1 MYWGE
6 GVVRLAT
13 SDDLIH
19 WKPLEDGSGEP
30 LAVLAKREGR
40 FDSSFPETGPPP
52 ILTGEGIVVL
62 YNGKNA
68 PSGGDPSLGPNA
80 YAAGEALF
88 AADDPSKLIARTD
101 RPVLQ
106 PEMPFEKTGQYAAGT
121 TFAEGLVWFLRNQ
134 WLLFYGC
141 ADSMVGVA
149 IAPPGL

>member
-6 GVVRLAT
+6 GVIRLAT

-19 WKPLEDGSGEP
+19 WKPLEDASGEP
-30 LAVLAKREGR
+30 VAVLAKREGR

-52 ILTGEGIVVL
+52 ILTGDGIVVL

-88 AADDPSKLIARTD
+88 AADDPAKLLARTD

-121 TFAEGLVWFLRNQ
+121 TFAEGLVWFRNQ

-149 IAPPGL
+149 IARRFR